1 MINLDNIKSKS
12 ACHNALCIMLEKMA
26 ANGGGEN
33 LTTEDAEKGIENVIK
48 TMKDEAC
55 KTATNHIGVITP
67 DRAED
72 ILAEEFKIEIPS
84 GDDAEGDAEKIV
96 DITDLL

>member
-1 MINLDNIKSKS
+1 MINLDNIKNKS
-12 ACHNALCIMLEKMA
+12 ACHNALCMMLEKMT

-33 LTTEDAEKGIENVIK
+33 LTAEDVEKGIENVIK
-48 TMKDEAC
+48 AMKDEALA
-55 KTATNHIGVITP
+55 TAQNNVGVITP

-84 GDDAEGDAEKIV
+84 GEGAEGDAEKIV